1 MVMDVTVAHGAVG
14 NSLIDGETYADGIG
28 MEGSVEVR
36 DSENLSDVDVI
47 DVVDVTVGG
56 GVFIIPSAS
65 DRSFE
70 ITEWLSARYTGLQG
84 ELN

>member
-1 MVMDVTVAHGAVG
+1 MVVEESVEVLDSENVSDVDLLDVTV
-14 NSLIDGETYADGIG
+14 
-28 MEGSVEVR
+28 EVLN
-36 DSENLSDVDVI
+36 SENVSDV